1 MFGNLIWSQFG
12 FAFNWPL
19 GAALGF
25 ILFAIAVAILTL
37 TSRFGSTEGGFL
49 SE

>member
-1 MFGNLIWSQFG
+1 MFGNLVWSQFG

-25 ILFAIAVAILTL
+25 ILFIIAVTILGL
-37 TSRFGSTEGGFL
+37 TSKFGSTEGGFL
-49 SE
+49 GE

>member
-12 FAFNWPL
+12 FAFNWPF
-19 GAALGF
+19 GSDLGF
-25 ILFAIAVAILTL
+25 ILLLISLIILAL
-37 TSRFGSTEGGFL
+37 TSRFGTTEGGFL

>member
-25 ILFAIAVAILTL
+25 ILFGISVAILAL
-37 TSRFGSTEGGFL
+37 TSRFGTTEGGFL